1 MLRVLRCNDVSQQCA
16 AAAASAT
23 IWLGRF
29 YMTRMTI
36 SRQSPRG
43 GKSRLRHFYL
53 AGEAP

>member
-29 YMTRMTI
+29 YMTRMRI
-36 SRQSPRG
+36 SRHSPWG
-43 GKSRLRHFYL
+43 GKSRLRHFHL
-53 AGEAP
+53 AVEAP